1 MPPPLLFDLDQI
13 DTDRVIMT
21 REQIYECLP
30 QRYEFLLLDGVC
42 WTDPVQHRLVAFV
55 DTRPEDWWVRGHIP
69 ENTVLPGVLM
79 LEMAGQASAVAAA
92 TIAKIDGFLG
102 FGGVDAC
109 KFRETVV
116 PPARFYILCQGTEYR
131 PRRVTSLVQGVCKGR
146 LVFEASITG
155 VPIR

>member
-1 MPPPLLFDLDQI
+1 MPPPLLFDFDPVS
-13 DTDRVIMT
+13 TESTIMT

-30 QRYEFLLLDGVC
+30 HRYEFKVLSGICMMDAEKR
-42 WTDPVQHRLVAFV
+42 QLVAYA
-55 DTRPEDWWVRGHIP
+55 DISPDDWWVRGHLP
-69 ENTVLPGVLM
+69 NRTLLPGALM

-92 TIAKIDGFLG
+92 DLVDQGAFLG

-116 PPARFYILCQGTEYR
+116 PPARLYILIQGKEFR
-131 PRRVTSLVQGVCKGR
+131 PRRVISRCQGVRDGR

-155 VPIR
+155 VVVR